1 MSDPLPPTP
10 SNRQVDPQPPSAI
23 QALYDRRVA
32 QILGNSPANTE
43 NGQTND
49 PEAARRSLALMFK
62 AIPATRKEIDK
73 ILRQSFQGF
82 LAELETKATKLA
94 LLDKSSVEYKQQFH
108 ALATEFE
115 SRVVEFNDTSNS
127 ERVKTKAEICT
138 QLLSDLLTSRFSET
152 AIDDPVNIL
161 IATLVLRTNQ
171 GIIVDL
177 IKNYLAAD
185 QDDKTAKNFL
195 ATTQSARLSEDP
207 IIFKSLFH
215 ASVDG
220 IEDYESKE
228 KKRIT
233 ENLIDLSPG
242 SNPNSKGQYL
252 LQYSL
257 EQEQNLLDE
266 YKLLFSQL
274 SNLDEDNDDDYS
286 VATIGI
292 EDTDEGLQEGLEE
305 KIGALKTD
313 TIIIRNLIDQ
323 LYNSPEIHPI
333 LSGQEALDQLDQ
345 TNPIQTQDDFI
356 HLLDEVYDENIANL
370 FDTNL
375 LKSTLTTAI
384 QFAKANPSK
393 LKIEQ
398 VKNKLEEVINQLD
411 EFTNKLDNYPS
422 FYLMQLT
429 TAIELYSKH
438 FAPDRPNDFLM
449 NLAINPETSDV
460 LKCIVVQTIADSKV
474 FTVRLKRDFNQGQLD
489 SLSTLFAAANNTKKL
504 FEPLKT
510 FLSNLNYQDFTRCIN
525 ELRGKASLEID
536 KNNQIVS
543 RGTFNNENILSIIA
557 NQFKWEDAKDPIS
570 INLVQY
576 IEESLNNEKLRE
588 GDTKIAQFI
597 KFIIDNNDNPKDE
610 TPAPDFQI

>member
-1 MSDPLPPTP
+1 MKDRINRIYIPPPFNIEST
-10 SNRQVDPQPPSAI
+10 QQF
-23 QALYDRRVA
+23 YDRHVA
-32 QILGNSPANTE
+32 RILGTNPSSPPNTG
-43 NGQTND
+43 NNQTKE
-49 PEAARRSLALMFK
+49 PEAARKSLALMFK
-62 AIPATRKEIDK
+62 SIPGTRKEIDK
-73 ILRQSFQGF
+73 ILKQSFQKF
-82 LAELETKATKLA
+82 LAELDTKAAELA
-94 LLDKSSVEYKQQFH
+94 LLDKSSFEYKQQFH

-115 SRVVEFNDTSNS
+115 TRVAEFNDSNS
-127 ERVKTKAEICT
+127 SDHAKTKTETCT
-138 QLLSDLLTSRFSET
+138 KLLQDFLISRFSE
-152 AIDDPVNIL
+152 ASMDPTNIL
-161 IATLVLRTNQ
+161 IATLILRSNQ

-220 IEDYESKE
+220 IEDYKSNE

-233 ENLIDLSPG
+233 ENLIGLSPG

-252 LQYSL
+252 LKYSL

-266 YKLLFSQL
+266 YKLLFFQL
-274 SNLDEDNDDDYS
+274 SNLDEDDDDNYD

-292 EDTDEGLQEGLEE
+292 EDTDEEPQEDLEE
-305 KIGALKTD
+305 KIRALKTD
-313 TIIIRNLIDQ
+313 TIIIRHLIDQ

-333 LSGQEALDQLDQ
+333 LSSQEVLDELDQ

-384 QFAKANPSK
+384 QFAKANPGK

-398 VKNKLEEVINQLD
+398 VSNKLEEVINKLD
-411 EFTNKLDNYPS
+411 EFTNKLDNYPG

-438 FAPDRPNDFLM
+438 FAPDRPNDFLI

-489 SLSTLFAAANNTKKL
+489 SLATLFAAANNTKKL
-504 FEPLKT
+504 FEPLRA
-510 FLSNLNYQDFTRCIN
+510 FLSKLNYQDFTCCIN
-525 ELRGKASLEID
+525 GLRGKASLEID
-536 KNNQIVS
+536 KNNQIVN
-543 RGTFNNENILSIIA
+543 RGTFNNGNILSIIA

-610 TPAPDFQI
+610 TPAPNFQI